1 MRYGVIIDMLII
13 DIIFEVSNISND
25 LDIWNYRTAFIKN
38 KDSNNLFIDG

>member
-25 LDIWNYRTAFIKN
+25 LDIWNYRTAFVKR
-38 KDSNNLFIDG
+38 KDSINLFIDG